1 MARSKTPS
9 GQKPGA
15 AQTVYKRPYWF
26 DRARSLCELHGWPRS
41 DSRDGRGLVGRYTA
55 AADKPIGKLD
65 ERELEM
71 LFTQGTD
78 PHYLVPVALDQLRD
92 GSDAKPTLLRC
103 VLRISA
109 AFWQSHPYLASE
121 LVVLVAG
128 RLADAD
134 EGLACEAGAFVE
146 RHRAR

>member
-1 MARSKTPS
+1 MARSKNSS

-41 DSRDGRGLVGRYTA
+41 DRGDGLGLVGRYTA

-78 PHYLVPVALDQLRD
+78 PHYLVPVALDRLRD

-103 VLRISA
+103 VLRVRA

-134 EGLACEAGAFVE
+134 ESLAYEAGAFVE
-146 RHRAR
+146 RYRAR